1 MKTRQGF
8 VSNSSSSSFVLL
20 TTEENHQK
28 ILKSFTEEQQVALN
42 EIMKTVKLGNIELRI
57 FQQLDVQGYNN
68 PEFDIETRDLLD
80 HYKEKIQES
89 NVCYSND
96 IDG

>member
-8 VSNSSSSSFVLL
+8 ISNSSSSSFVLL

-28 ILKSFTEEQQVALN
+28 ILKSFNEEQQAALN
-42 EIMKTVKLGNIELRI
+42 EIMKTIKLGNISLRI

-68 PEFDIETRDLLD
+68 PEMDEEERDLYYD
-80 HYKEKIQES
+80 YQSKIQES
-89 NVCYSND
+89 EIIYSNS

>member
-28 ILKSFTEEQQVALN
+28 ILKSFTEEQQVTLN
-42 EIMKTVKLGNIELRI
+42 EIMKTVKLGNIALRI

-68 PEFDIETRDLLD
+68 PEMDGEERDLYYD
-80 HYKEKIQES
+80 YQSKIQES
-89 NVCYSND
+89 EIIYSNS